1 VVELSRRV
9 PRGSVIGVTV
19 EKAGGVPQ
27 PTQRPFV
34 ASGETA

>member
-1 VVELSRRV
+1 VVELTRRV

-19 EKAGGVPQ
+19 EKAGGARQ

-34 ASGETA
+34 ASGETT